1 MALWLSTRLD
11 LTPYLEAARSQ
22 SFIFERLTSSWS
34 EFDLAFP
41 IIKNFDA
48 DLRISAPKIAV
59 NGFGFGRGAAAI
71 TVRSG
76 KMIADIAELELP
88 AGARAGA
95 QVAID
100 TNDLTPGYSLRGGW
114 RISRPVR
121 SLPLCSGRRC

>member
-1 MALWLSTRLD
+1 
-11 LTPYLEAARSQ
+11 
-22 SFIFERLTSSWS
+22 
-34 EFDLAFP
+34 LAFP
-41 IIKNFDA
+41 VIKNFDA

-59 NGFGFGRGAAAI
+59 GGFGLGRGAAAI

-100 TNDLTPGYSLRGGW
+100 TNDLTPVYTLRG
-114 RISRPVR
+114 RIESLETGPVPTALFG
-121 SLPLCSGRRC
+121 SPVLSGRSTLSLDVTSYGETPVEVMRRLSG